1 VNTREDLLKTNI
13 IEVALKYLDFDNL
26 EVKFKALGIIRLL
39 AKSCNE
45 TNGLQLVFEDSS
57 LESIER
63 LALNPQD
70 HPGIA
75 GESSRLACYL
85 PLAAKS
91 EKNILK
97 FCSFSMTGVISLQLK
112 SEHLIMV
119 NEALLAINV
128 LITIGYRKLYFE
140 LLGL

>member
-1 VNTREDLLKTNI
+1 LLKTNI
-13 IEVALKYLDFDNL
+13 IELALKYLQYDNL

-39 AKSCNE
+39 VRNCTE
-45 TNGLQLVFEDSS
+45 QTGLQLLFEDSALATIES
-57 LESIER
+57 L
-63 LALNPQD
+63 AFNPHE

-91 EKNILK
+91 EKNLLK
-97 FCSFSMTGVISLQLK
+97 FCARNMIPVISLQLK
-112 SEHLIMV
+112 CSHFIMV

-128 LITIGYRKLYFE
+128 MITINYR
-140 LLGL
+140 

>member
-1 VNTREDLLKTNI
+1 M
-13 IEVALKYLDFDNL
+13 IELALKYLEYDNL

-39 AKSCNE
+39 IKSCNE
-45 TNGLQLVFEDSS
+45 NNGLQLIFQDSA
-57 LESIER
+57 LERIEK

-91 EKNILK
+91 ETNILK
-97 FCSFSMTGVISLQLK
+97 FCSFSMAGVISLQLK

-119 NEALLAINV
+119 NEALLAVNV
-128 LITIGYRKLYFE
+128 LVTIGYRKFIGFSPSFNLKNYHRIK
-140 LLGL
+140 